1 MFTIPK
7 WVVYCCF
14 THSFAGLF
22 SYIVDITT
30 ALASATCPKITMFAA
45 LARHCLPFS
54 FTIWVSLC
62 QVIVYTYIIACRYIV
77 YVCLILCTHAHI
89 HTYMHGNTHTSI
101 LYIYMHV
108 TIYIYNTNIQ
118 YLYMLCTSTHLIF
131 PFHCRATTRMGF
143 NKTYLRDQKI
153 FIFPAL
159 VQCFGPF
166 MQFSNLV
173 VFESP
178 GPPVLSLGPL
188 VPWSSGP
195 LVLWSLGPLVLLSLG
210 PLVLWSFGPPV
221 PWSSCLLVPWSFRPL
236 VTLVP

>member
-1 MFTIPK
+1 
-7 WVVYCCF
+7 
-14 THSFAGLF
+14 
-22 SYIVDITT
+22 
-30 ALASATCPKITMFAA
+30 
-45 LARHCLPFS
+45 
-54 FTIWVSLC
+54 
-62 QVIVYTYIIACRYIV
+62 
-77 YVCLILCTHAHI
+77 
-89 HTYMHGNTHTSI
+89 
-101 LYIYMHV
+101 MHV
-108 TIYIYNTNIQ
+108 TIYICTQHKYTLLYICVCVLYIYTFDLPLPLSRHNTHGVQ
-118 YLYMLCTSTHLIF
+118 
-131 PFHCRATTRMGF
+131 
-143 NKTYLRDQKI
+143 KKYLRDQQKI
-153 FIFPAL
+153 LFFPAL

-210 PLVLWSFGPPV
+210 PLILWSFGPPV